1 MFFEKYEFDIVTYAG
16 NSKPH
21 TCDSDLYTV
30 LSKLRSFQ
38 SMAILCHLTQDLTN
52 FSRGN
57 L

>member
-30 LSKLRSFQ
+30 LSKLKSFQ
-38 SMAILCHLTQDLTN
+38 SMASL
-52 FSRGN
+52 
-57 L
+57 